1 MLLIKPYPFY
11 LLLKETKVTAR
22 TASAISARLAVH
34 LKRNFLIIGWHSYS
48 TLAQETE
55 YVVLDKHLVIVNQRK
70 TVEFA
75 YWIFRCLQVFKHHMI
90 EQPNVNIEQGV
101 QLLGIIELLGNR
113 AFQHFHYV
121 LTLIILAQTVVQSNN
136 LLLLVV
142 VKHFVYNINTPY
154 IAAERENSLNVRFG
168 RYIAVTILVATYSD
182 IRHCI
187 IVAYITLKFCKF
199 HFLSAPSLLRRWKEA
214 ACCFKKMLK
223 GSWLRTA
230 LSSSKSFYCS
240 QIC

>member
-1 MLLIKPYPFY
+1 MLLIKPYPLY
-11 LLLKETKVTAR
+11 LLLKETEVTAR

-90 EQPNVNIEQGV
+90 EQLNVNIEQGV
-101 QLLGIIELLGNR
+101 QLLGIIELLGYR

-121 LTLIILAQTVVQSNN
+121 LTLIILTQTVVQSNN

-142 VKHFVYNINTPY
+142 VKHFVYYINAPH
-154 IAAERENSLNVRFG
+154 IATERENSLNIRLG

-223 GSWLRTA
+223 GSWLRAA